1 MTEEVEGLALRLEA
15 NIRRF
20 DEQLKK
26 AVRLTKSTEDKLNK
40 SAEKVDVA
48 WSKVGASLA
57 KRLAP
62 VGIGKLRCSIREKLA
77 QTPDRGRCEH
87 GGHESPAAVE
97 DPECTALGERA
108 APLPRGP
115 DHGRPEQKDGRHTP
129 ISVQQRHR
137 GDAGND
143 LGVVTGS

>member
-62 VGIGKLRCSIREKLA
+62 VVVVESLRRVARQSCSL
-77 QTPDRGRCEH
+77 TTWD
-87 GGHESPAAVE
+87 
-97 DPECTALGERA
+97 
-108 APLPRGP
+108 
-115 DHGRPEQKDGRHTP
+115 
-129 ISVQQRHR
+129 
-137 GDAGND
+137 
-143 LGVVTGS
+143 